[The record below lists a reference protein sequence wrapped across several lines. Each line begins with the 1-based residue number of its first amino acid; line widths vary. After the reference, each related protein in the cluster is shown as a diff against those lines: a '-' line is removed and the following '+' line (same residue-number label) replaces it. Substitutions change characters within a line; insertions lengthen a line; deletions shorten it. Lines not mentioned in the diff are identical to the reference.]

1 MEGLHVVAPVCLGRY
16 YPSVL
21 RGLVA
26 QHWYLLGL
34 LLEYRVLPSGVVI
47 LPKPSL
53 LGEAFNG
60 HG

>member
-1 MEGLHVVAPVCLGRY
+1 MGGLHVVAPVCLGRY

-34 LLEYRVLPSGVVI
+34 LPKYRVLPSGVVV
-47 LPKPSL
+47 LLKP
-53 LGEAFNG
+53 GFTW
-60 HG
+60 